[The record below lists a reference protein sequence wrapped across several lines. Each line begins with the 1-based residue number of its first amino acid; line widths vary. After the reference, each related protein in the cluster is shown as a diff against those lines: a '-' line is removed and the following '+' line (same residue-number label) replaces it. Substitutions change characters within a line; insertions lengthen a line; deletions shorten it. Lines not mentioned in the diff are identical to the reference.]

1 MRIIAGHC
9 IVHDQQHGVTIMRI
23 CPECRGELVQG
34 ARFCPKCGM
43 RVLQGD
49 GRSAIV
55 VALFGV
61 VAVVVLLLLMA

>member
-9 IVHDQQHGVTIMRI
+9 IVQDQQHGVTIMRI
-23 CPECRGELVQG
+23 CPECRGELVRG

-49 GRSAIV
+49 GRMALVAAFFVAAAVI
-55 VALFGV
+55 ALFLG
-61 VAVVVLLLLMA
+61 MA